1 MGVWASEVG
10 VGDSSVVCFGA
21 FGFDLANDLNM
32 LDTSRFICGGLA
44 VPDFTVAGFG
54 FCSSSGVALEEV
66 ESDASLMEVEVAS
79 VVVEVVLPDSCLID
93 VLDVNFAGS
102 LAVVGATGGGGLRV
116 VLRYIA
122 VSSSLKVLS
131 AYQEQTLT

>member
-1 MGVWASEVG
+1 
-10 VGDSSVVCFGA
+10 
-21 FGFDLANDLNM
+21 M

-54 FCSSSGVALEEV
+54 FCSSSGVALEEF
-66 ESDASLMEVEVAS
+66 ESDTSTGLMEVVEVAS
-79 VVVEVVLPDSCLID
+79 VIVEVVLPVSCLID
-93 VLDVNFAGS
+93 VLDVNFVGS
-102 LAVVGATGGGGLRV
+102 LAVVGATEGGGLRV

-122 VSSSLKVLS
+122 VSSSFKVFS